1 MIDKNTNWMEYQEN
15 MEVIPHD
22 IMDQV
27 IEAKNNF
34 DPDKYTALDVKRAL
48 DKDSLSP
55 EDFAALLSPAAF
67 PFLILFCSEN
77 PVPRIAKTRTDIGLF
92 I

>member
-34 DPDKYTALDVKRAL
+34 DPDKYTALDINRAKNKSRRQL
-48 DKDSLSP
+48 CKC
-55 EDFAALLSPAAF
+55 
-67 PFLILFCSEN
+67 IFCT
-77 PVPRIAKTRTDIGLF
+77 IQK
-92 I
+92 